1 MSDLCM
7 VIDADPLSCSS
18 SVTGSSIDE
27 LKTSFLPRL
36 DSNDGF
42 EVKNEPERH
51 SPHRN
56 KYRYFVIAFN

>member
-1 MSDLCM
+1 MADLGM
-7 VIDADPLSCSS
+7 IIELDPSSCNS
-18 SVTGSSIDE
+18 SVTGSSNDE
-27 LKTSFLPRL
+27 LKASFSPRL

-56 KYRYFVIAFN
+56 KYRYFVIAVN